1 MGPVVISLNVRGEVV
16 DVEVERVINAGY
28 SGRDEESVQ
37 AHIDELVADGIP
49 APETVPAM
57 YELAPN
63 VLRTDPG
70 SIRVVGS
77 RTSGEAEFGLV
88 VTGAETYVV
97 AASDQTDRALE
108 RDDIQKSKQIA
119 PDVLSRDAWRLTDLR
134 DRWDDLRLTAWN
146 TADGDRRRYQEAT
159 LGSIREPADL
169 LDIAEQQYGGPM
181 EGTVLLSGTVATV
194 DGEVTPGSRFE
205 VAIRDP
211 ESDRELSLG
220 YDVEEM

>member
-1 MGPVVISLNVRGEVV
+1 MV
-16 DVEVERVINAGY
+16 DVEVKRVINAGY

-49 APETVPAM
+49 APETVPAL

-63 VLRTDPG
+63 VLQTDPG

-88 VTGAETYVV
+88 VTGVETYVV

-108 RDDIQKSKQIA
+108 RDGIQKSKQIA
-119 PDVLSRDAWRLTDLR
+119 PNVLSRNAWRLSDLR
-134 DRWDDLRLTAWN
+134 DRWDDLELTAWN
-146 TADGDRRRYQEAT
+146 TVNGDRRRYQQAT
-159 LGSIREPADL
+159 FGSIREPDDL
-169 LDIAEQQYGGPM
+169 LEIAEQQYGKPM
-181 EGTVLLSGTVATV
+181 DGTVLLSGTIATV
-194 DGEVTPGSRFE
+194 DGEVTPGSQFE

-211 ESDRELSLG
+211 DTDRKLSVT
-220 YDVEEM
+220 YNIEQM